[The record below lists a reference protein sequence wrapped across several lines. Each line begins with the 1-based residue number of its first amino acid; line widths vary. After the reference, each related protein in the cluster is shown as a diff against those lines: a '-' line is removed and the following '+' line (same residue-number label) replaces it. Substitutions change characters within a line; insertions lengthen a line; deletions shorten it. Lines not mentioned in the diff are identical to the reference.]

1 MTVINC
7 HTTLRD
13 STTWLYCLP
22 RTEVLIDWCIYINNH
37 VNIGD
42 VDESRCY
49 EWLCHSWLSCGVSHN
64 HLCIVV
70 VVVVVVYLVVAVIE
84 LYVDIHKCR
93 VHSINIMW
101 EDLCPGTPCRL
112 KWEDLCPGTPCRSKW
127 EDLGPVNALTI
138 QIR

>member
-1 MTVINC
+1 M
-7 HTTLRD
+7 
-13 STTWLYCLP
+13 
-22 RTEVLIDWCIYINNH
+22 
-37 VNIGD
+37 
-42 VDESRCY
+42 
-49 EWLCHSWLSCGVSHN
+49 
-64 HLCIVV
+64 
-70 VVVVVVYLVVAVIE
+70 VVYIVVAVIE

-93 VHSINIMW
+93 VHSINIKWEDLCPGTPCRLKW